1 MTDEVDFDYNKDQNK
16 EIDPVQETIN
26 DTLAHFLAT
35 ANVDTVYGQPI
46 RKGDTIIIPTAEVLS
61 GLGFGTSQGDIS
73 RKESKGSKWSGGGGG
88 GRTFSRPVAV
98 IVVSPEGVRVTPIFD
113 TTKIILAGLTA
124 LGFMFSTLLRMR
136 SGRSRRKMG
145 LPD

>member
-16 EIDPVQETIN
+16 ETNPVQETIN

-46 RKGDTIIIPTAEVLS
+46 RKGDTVIIPTAEVLS
-61 GLGFGTSQGDIS
+61 GLGFGASQGDMNG
-73 RKESKGSKWSGGGGG
+73 RESKGSKWSGGGGG

-98 IVVSPEGVRVTPIFD
+98 IVASTEGVRVTPIFD

-124 LGFMFSTLLRMR
+124 VGFMFSTLLRMR
-136 SGRSRRKMG
+136 SNKPAGKE
-145 LPD
+145 D

>member
-1 MTDEVDFDYNKDQNK
+1 MTDEVEFDYNKGQNQ
-16 EIDPVQETIN
+16 ETDPVQETIN

-35 ANVDTVYGQPI
+35 ADVDTVYGQPI
-46 RKGDTIIIPTAEVLS
+46 RKGDTLIIPTAEVLS
-61 GLGFGTSQGDIS
+61 VLGFGSSHGTMRG
-73 RKESKGSKWSGGGGG
+73 KESKGGKWSGGGGG

-98 IVVSPEGVRVTPIFD
+98 IVASPEGVRVTPVFD

-136 SGRSRRKMG
+136 SNK
-145 LPD
+145 

>member
-1 MTDEVDFDYNKDQNK
+1 MTDEVEFDYNKDQNK

-35 ANVDTVYGQPI
+35 ADVDTVYGQPV
-46 RKGDTIIIPTAEVLS
+46 RKGDTLIIPAAEVLV
-61 GLGFGTSQGDIS
+61 GLGFGESQGAMKG
-73 RKESKGSKWSGGGGG
+73 KETKGGKWSGGGGG
-88 GRTFSRPVAV
+88 GSTHSRPVAV
-98 IVVSPEGVRVTPIFD
+98 IVASPEGVQVTPVFD

-136 SGRSRRKMG
+136 SNK
-145 LPD
+145 

>member
-16 EIDPVQETIN
+16 ETDPVQETIN
-26 DTLAHFLAT
+26 DTMAHFLAT
-35 ANVDTVYGQPI
+35 AGVDTVYGQAI
-46 RKGDTIIIPTAEVLS
+46 RKGDTVIIPTAEVLS
-61 GLGFGTSQGDIS
+61 ALGFGASQGVMN
-73 RKESKGSKWSGGGGG
+73 RKEGKGGKWSGGGGG

-98 IVVSPEGVRVTPIFD
+98 IVVSPEGVRVTPVFD

-136 SGRSRRKMG
+136 SNKPAGHEG
-145 LPD
+145 

>member
-16 EIDPVQETIN
+16 DVDPTQETIN
-26 DTLAHFLAT
+26 DTIAHFLST
-35 ANVDTVYGQPI
+35 ADVDTVYGQPI
-46 RKGDTIIIPTAEVLS
+46 RKGDTLIIPTAEVLS
-61 GLGFGTSQGDIS
+61 TLGFGASHGVMN
-73 RKESKGSKWSGGGGG
+73 RKEDKGGKWSGGGGG

-98 IVVSPEGVRVTPIFD
+98 IVASPEGVRVTPVFD

-136 SGRSRRKMG
+136 SNK
-145 LPD
+145 

>member
-16 EIDPVQETIN
+16 EVDPMQETIN
-26 DTLAHFLAT
+26 DTMAHFLST
-35 ANVDTVYGQPI
+35 ADVDTVYGQPI
-46 RKGDTIIIPTAEVLS
+46 RKGDTVIIPTAEVLS
-61 GLGFGTSQGDIS
+61 ALGFGASQGAMN
-73 RKESKGSKWSGGGGG
+73 RKEGKGGKWSGGGGG

-98 IVVSPEGVRVTPIFD
+98 IVASPEGVRVTPIFD

-136 SGRSRRKMG
+136 SNK
-145 LPD
+145 

>member
-1 MTDEVDFDYNKDQNK
+1 MTDEVAVDYNKGQNQAT
-16 EIDPVQETIN
+16 DPVQETIN

-35 ANVDTVYGQPI
+35 AHVDTVYGQPI
-46 RKGDTIIIPTAEVLS
+46 RKGDTLIIPTAEVLS
-61 GLGFGTSQGDIS
+61 GLGFGASQGAMS
-73 RKESKGSKWSGGGGG
+73 GKETKGGKWSGGGGG

-98 IVVSPEGVRVTPIFD
+98 IVASPEGVRVTPVFD

-136 SGRSRRKMG
+136 SNK
-145 LPD
+145 

>member
-16 EIDPVQETIN
+16 EVDPAQETIN
-26 DTLAHFLAT
+26 ETMAHFLST
-35 ANVDTVYGQPI
+35 ADVATVYGQPI
-46 RKGDTIIIPTAEVLS
+46 RKGDTVIIPTAEVLS
-61 GLGFGTSQGDIS
+61 ALGFGASQGMMN
-73 RKESKGSKWSGGGGG
+73 RKEGKGGKWSGGGGG

-98 IVVSPEGVRVTPIFD
+98 IVASPEGVRVTPVFD

-136 SGRSRRKMG
+136 SNK
-145 LPD
+145 

>member
-1 MTDEVDFDYNKDQNK
+1 MTDEVEFDYNKGQNQ
-16 EIDPVQETIN
+16 ETDPVQETIN

-35 ANVDTVYGQPI
+35 AGVDTVYGQPI
-46 RKGDTIIIPTAEVLS
+46 RKGDTVIIPTAEVLS
-61 GLGFGTSQGDIS
+61 ALGFGASQGAMS
-73 RKESKGSKWSGGGGG
+73 GKETKGGKWSGSGGG

-98 IVVSPEGVRVTPIFD
+98 IVASPEGVRVTPVFD

-136 SGRSRRKMG
+136 SNK
-145 LPD
+145 

>member
-16 EIDPVQETIN
+16 ETNPVQETIN

-46 RKGDTIIIPTAEVLS
+46 RKGDTVIIPTAEVLS
-61 GLGFGTSQGDIS
+61 GLGFGASQGDTS
-73 RKESKGSKWSGGGGG
+73 GRESKGSKWSGGGGG

-98 IVVSPEGVRVTPIFD
+98 IVASPEGVRVTPIFD

-124 LGFMFSTLLRMR
+124 VGFMFSTLLRMR
-136 SGRSRRKMG
+136 SNKPAGKE
-145 LPD
+145 D

>member
-1 MTDEVDFDYNKDQNK
+1 MTDQVEFDHNK
-16 EIDPVQETIN
+16 EQNIETDLVQQTIS

-35 ANVDTVYGQPI
+35 ADVDATYGQPI
-46 RKGDTIIIPTAEVLS
+46 RKGDTLIIPTAEVLA
-61 GLGFGTSQGDIS
+61 GLGFGASQGAMS
-73 RKESKGSKWSGGGGG
+73 GKESKGGKWSGGGGG

-98 IVVSPEGVRVTPIFD
+98 IVASPEGVRVTPVFD

-136 SGRSRRKMG
+136 ANK
-145 LPD
+145 

>member
-1 MTDEVDFDYNKDQNK
+1 MTDEVEFDYNKGQNQ
-16 EIDPVQETIN
+16 ETDPVQETIN

-35 ANVDTVYGQPI
+35 ADVDTVYGQPI
-46 RKGDTIIIPTAEVLS
+46 RKGDTLIIPTAEVLS
-61 GLGFGTSQGDIS
+61 VLGFGASQGTMS
-73 RKESKGSKWSGGGGG
+73 GKESKGGKWSGGGGG

-98 IVVSPEGVRVTPIFD
+98 IVASPEGVRVTPVFD

-136 SGRSRRKMG
+136 SNK
-145 LPD
+145 